1 MKQGLLTIALLSA
14 FPGPSLAAPLQ
25 PTGKWVLDFAD
36 QRCLATR
43 NYGSADQPLY
53 LALKPSPAGG
63 LMQLIIAR
71 KAAGSTYADQGKIV
85 LRPASQDHVS
95 TTYLAWTDRSSK
107 LRLVSVILTSAQF
120 NQIRNATGLAVEAD
134 KELRREFALTAM
146 PALAE
151 QVGVC
156 LTGLQQYWNIRP
168 DGAPGEEQ
176 RPAPIANLAKLFSS
190 DDYPGHAIRNEQK
203 GQVKFIV
210 LVDEAGKQQ
219 DCTVTEASGIA
230 SLDAQTCAVIMERAT
245 FRPATVGGKAIK
257 SWMEG
262 RIRWELPGR

>member
-14 FPGPSLAAPLQ
+14 FPGPALAAPLQ
-25 PTGKWVLDFAD
+25 PTGKWRLDFAD

-43 NYGSADQPLY
+43 NYGSGDQPLY

-71 KAAGSTYADQGKIV
+71 KAAGSSFADQGKVV
-85 LRPASQDHVS
+85 LRPAGQNHIS
-95 TTYLAWTDRSSK
+95 TTYLAWHDRSSK
-107 LRLVSVILTSAQF
+107 LRLMSVILTSAQF
-120 NQIRNATGLAVEAD
+120 DQVRSATGLAVEAD
-134 KELRREFALTAM
+134 KELRREFGLTAM
-146 PALAE
+146 PALAG
-151 QVGVC
+151 QIAVC
-156 LTGLQQYWNIRP
+156 LADLQRHWNIRP
-168 DGAPGEEQ
+168 DGAPGGET
-176 RPAPIANLAKLFSS
+176 RAGPTGSLAKLFDS
-190 DDYPGHAIRNEQK
+190 DDYPGLAIRNEQK

-230 SLDAQTCAVIMERAT
+230 SLDAQTCAVIMERGK
-245 FRPATVGGKAIK
+245 FQPAVMDGKAIK